1 MMVGTML
8 ARVVTMITVLI
19 LVLRL
24 RLSLMMMMMT
34 MMKISTVG
42 LMVTLSV
49 M

>member
-1 MMVGTML
+1 MMVGMML

-24 RLSLMMMMMT
+24 RLRLMMLMMT